1 MSSIMSNPARA
12 APGEEARAERPPAEL
27 LALRDRVREMDPA
40 VRAEL
45 LPIIEEALE
54 EARFRG
60 RVLTVAR
67 DALIRLRL
75 DLALARF
82 DLDATR
88 RERENLRKMLE
99 AEQP

>member
-1 MSSIMSNPARA
+1 MSSLTM
-12 APGEEARAERPPAEL
+12 APGRAVPVEGSCVDCPPAEL
-27 LALRDRVREMDPA
+27 IALRDRIRRMSPA

-45 LPIIEEALE
+45 EPIVEQALE
-54 EARFRG
+54 EAHFRG

-67 DALIRLRL
+67 EALIRLRL

-88 RERENLRKMLE
+88 AEREELSRVLE
-99 AEQP
+99 WSD